1 MRSMWLSTEK
11 VDLLTLQY
19 TFTVISRSTA
29 MPYLDPKRVEVLET
43 AYRLSLSGLSTKDI
57 TEELNRLG
65 YKPQSVGRFYP
76 KLVWMMLKKYRHR
89 IARTGNYHI
98 ENITEKVL
106 FF

>member
-19 TFTVISRSTA
+19 TLTVVSRCTA

-43 AYRLSLSGLSTKDI
+43 AYRLSLSGMSTRDI

-65 YKPQSVGRFYP
+65 YKPQSVERFYP
-76 KLVWMMLKKYRHR
+76 KLVWMMLKKYRYR
-89 IARTGNYHI
+89 IARSGNYHI

-106 FF
+106 FS